1 MLVGRDAEL
10 ERVRETLDAARAGRT
25 SSLVLAGDAG
35 VGKSALL
42 EAAADG
48 ASDLRVLRTRGV
60 EAEAELSFAALV
72 ELIGPVAAV
81 IERLPEPQAA
91 VLEAILALSAVHR
104 NGGESAAATLSL
116 LAAAADDLP
125 LLVLVDDAHWLDSAS
140 GLALAFAARR
150 AREIPLAFVFAT
162 RTEDEPR
169 FSLEGIARLAIEPL
183 EPRAAERLIAQS
195 HPSLDEAT
203 AARILEAGAG
213 NPLAL
218 LELPDLVTD
227 DDRWAGIAEPLP
239 AGDAARRLFGRR
251 LEQLMPDARLALVTA
266 AAARGRELRLL
277 KPAWDAL
284 GLGDAITD
292 AERSGLV
299 ILDGEGVDFR
309 HALVRSLAYAEADP
323 SERRRVHAALASTG
337 PHRTEAERD
346 EAVWHAALAATGP
359 ADDVSSALA
368 ELAARSPAP
377 AAATA
382 YERAGRLTPE
392 ARLAAERLLAAA
404 GAAHEAGEFQASVRL
419 ATEARDTLVDPVA
432 RAEAERLIALAEFE
446 RDRPRNAVD
455 RLERA
460 AGSVS
465 SVAPRLAARMLAETV
480 EPCAVTGQT
489 ERGVDL
495 ARRALDLAAG
505 ADPVTRLH
513 VRLRHSDAHHWA
525 GRFPEARALAL
536 EAARAAADEN
546 DEELEGL
553 DGLLLQAEATFS
565 GGDLERAQ
573 PLWEQ
578 AVREARSAGALTLLR
593 LALGGLFTVE
603 FQSGRVLPALAAAE
617 EELELAQGLARRSA
631 RIEALGYVAWCDSLR
646 GLEERCRSYVAER
659 FELAALGRPDPIVH
673 PSLALLELSLGRFE
687 EAVAAL
693 EPTIRAREGRGILAP
708 VDLALLIEAYAQ
720 AGRAAD
726 AEARLRLFESDPRV
740 INDPPSRAL
749 ASRCRALLA
758 DDATF
763 ELAFERALDDHRLD
777 PRPFE
782 YARTLLLYGER
793 LRREHRRL
801 DARAQ
806 IRQSLDAFQEM
817 GATAWARRAEDEL
830 AATGDRARRRID
842 ATRDEL
848 TSQELVVARL
858 VAQGLRNKE
867 VAAQL
872 FLSTNTIE
880 THLRHVYRKLGIR
893 SRTELAA
900 RFTDFRDST
909 AQPAA

>member
-25 SSLVLAGDAG
+25 SSLVLAGEAG
-35 VGKSALL
+35 VGKTALL
-42 EAAADG
+42 DAAAEG

-60 EAEAELSFAALV
+60 EAEAELSFAALM

-81 IERLPEPQAA
+81 IETLPEPQAV
-91 VLEAILALSAVHR
+91 VLEAILALSAVPG
-104 NGGESAAATLSL
+104 NGGEAVAATLSL
-116 LAAAADDLP
+116 LAAAADDSP

-169 FSLEGIARLAIEPL
+169 FSLEGVARLAIEPL
-183 EPRAAERLIAQS
+183 EPRAAEKLIAQS

-251 LEQLMPDARLALVTA
+251 LEQLAPDARLALVTA

-277 KPAWDAL
+277 RPAWDAL
-284 GLGDAITD
+284 ALGDAITE

-299 ILDGEGVDFR
+299 VIDGERLDFR

-323 SERRRVHAALASTG
+323 GERRRAHAALSAG

-392 ARLAAERLLAAA
+392 AQLSAERLLAAA

-419 ATEARDTLVDPVA
+419 ATEARDALADPVA

-446 RDRPRNAVD
+446 RDRPRDAVD

-460 AGSVS
+460 AGSVA

-489 ERGVDL
+489 ERGVEL

-536 EAARAAADEN
+536 EAAHAAADEN

-553 DGLLLQAEATFS
+553 DGLHLQAEAFFS
-565 GGDLERAQ
+565 GGDLERAR
-573 PLWEQ
+573 PLWER

-593 LALGGLFTVE
+593 LALSGLFTVE

-646 GLEERCRSYVAER
+646 GLEERCRSHVAER

-673 PSLALLELSLGRFE
+673 PSLVLLELSLGRFE
-687 EAVAAL
+687 EGVAAL
-693 EPTIRAREGRGILAP
+693 EPTLRAREGRGMMAP
-708 VDLALLIEAYAQ
+708 IDLALLIEAYAQ
-720 AGRAAD
+720 AGRADD
-726 AEARLRLFESDPRV
+726 AEARLRHFESDPRV
-740 INDPPSRAL
+740 INDPASRAL
-749 ASRCRALLA
+749 AGRCRALLA
-758 DDATF
+758 DSATF
-763 ELAFERALDDHRLD
+763 ELEFERALDDHRLD
-777 PRPFE
+777 PHPFE

-793 LRREHRRL
+793 LRRERRRL
-801 DARAQ
+801 DARAH

-817 GATAWARRAEDEL
+817 GATAWARRAQAEL
-830 AATGDRARRRID
+830 SATGDRARRRVD

-900 RFTDFRDST
+900 KFTDFRDST